1 MNHGAQRAEVA
12 VSEQNREL
20 VRQLNEEFHNQGRIH
35 EVIEQWFAPEFVNHA
50 APPGLPPTREGNEM
64 FSMAF
69 RRAFPDYQ
77 VTIHDVIVEGDK
89 VVTRKTFSGTHQGDW
104 MGVPASGRKISFGG
118 IDIVRI
124 VGDKV
129 VEHWGQFDMLTLV
142 QQIGGLAPATPTG
155 NEASHA

>member
-1 MNHGAQRAEVA
+1 M
-12 VSEQNREL
+12 SEQNRKL
-20 VRQLNEEFHNQGRIH
+20 VRQLNEEYHNQGRIH
-35 EVIEQWFAPEFVNHA
+35 EVIEQRFAPDFVNHA

-64 FSMAF
+64 FSTAF
-69 RRAFPDYQ
+69 RHAFPDYQ

-104 MGVPASGRKISFGG
+104 MGIPASGRKVSFDG

-124 VGDKV
+124 VDDKV
-129 VEHWGQFDMLTLV
+129 VEHWAQFDMLTLM
-142 QQIGGLAPATPTG
+142 QQIGGVASAAPSE

>member
-1 MNHGAQRAEVA
+1 M
-12 VSEQNREL
+12 SEQNREL
-20 VRQLNEEFHNQGRIH
+20 VRQLNEEYHNQARIH
-35 EVIEQWFAPEFVNHA
+35 EVIEQRFAPEFVNHA

-64 FSMAF
+64 FSTAF
-69 RRAFPDYQ
+69 RHAFPDYQ

-104 MGVPASGRKISFGG
+104 MGIPASGRTFSIGG

-129 VEHWGQFDMLTLV
+129 VEHWAQFDMLTLV
-142 QQIGGLAPATPTG
+142 QQIGTPSPATPTG
-155 NEASHA
+155 GEAGHG